1 LEFGC
6 HLNKA
11 WAKCVKNTKSLE
23 LELGND
29 REDGDDINIRRMS
42 VRTSHT
48 CRPTKEEAFT

>member
-1 LEFGC
+1 MGKELRS
-6 HLNKA
+6 
-11 WAKCVKNTKSLE
+11 TISLE